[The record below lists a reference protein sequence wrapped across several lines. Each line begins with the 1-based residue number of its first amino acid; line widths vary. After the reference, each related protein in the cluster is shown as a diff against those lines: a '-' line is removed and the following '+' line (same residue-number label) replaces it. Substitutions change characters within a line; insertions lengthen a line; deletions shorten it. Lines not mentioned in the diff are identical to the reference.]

1 MPRAVEATRPP
12 GDARRQLTALRCLV
26 LVRVNAGIM
35 DEDHRV
41 EQPNWLVTLVDLDRA
56 ETNRLETNV
65 NADPVA
71 DTLDIC

>member
-1 MPRAVEATRPP
+1 MPRAVEAARPP
-12 GDARRQLTALRCLV
+12 GDARGQLATLGCLV
-26 LVRVNAGIM
+26 LVRIDAGVV
-35 DEDHRV
+35 DENHRV